1 MLHGRPHLVRS
12 IGAFTERLLI
22 HKRNI
27 LTRVFRL
34 SSVSPPKPQVSN
46 PSSTLH
52 GVSDSDFS
60 ISDTTD
66 LFALVGRLARDHSF
80 TSASASVLVSS
91 GIIRGVG
98 HLLQ

>member
-60 ISDTTD
+60 ISDTTG
-66 LFALVGRLARDHSF
+66 LFALVDRLARDHSYVRF
-80 TSASASVLVSS
+80 CQRF
-91 GIIRGVG
+91 GIERDN
-98 HLLQ
+98 